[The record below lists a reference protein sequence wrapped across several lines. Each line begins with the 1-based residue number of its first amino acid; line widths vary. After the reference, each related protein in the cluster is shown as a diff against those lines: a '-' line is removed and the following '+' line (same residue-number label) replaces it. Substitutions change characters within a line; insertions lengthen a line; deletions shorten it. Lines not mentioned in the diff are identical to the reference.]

1 MTAQEKYNLYLKK
14 YCTSRK
20 VSSEEAERHRL
31 VQETKKYYEME
42 EENDEQINSKSALGF
57 NPLEG

>member
-20 VSSEEAERHRL
+20 VSSKEAERHRL
-31 VQETKKYYEME
+31 VQETKKYYE